1 MVTNGNGYGNGSH
14 EDEVYF
20 DAVRVIP
27 PSEIVSVDVINGNGE
42 GNEAFMRFCVGGQ
55 PVRHYTAIYCNQPDI
70 VAAAQIY
77 WDAKG
82 AVREVDIIDSEGKT
96 LARKIGARA
105 VEEALRFLLDLLASM
120 TFKMK
125 VKKQKSGDVVT
136 LMEPKVS
143 KDQPDGILRVSTI
156 VRPSQTVFTIPMG
169 GLCKM
174 PIFTDGDAMLVVSFA
189 SEENPLLV
197 GHVGKEDKFL
207 GGVRIVSDVQR
218 LSPDEADSLREVLAS

>member
-1 MVTNGNGYGNGSH
+1 MVTNGNGYGNESH

-27 PSEIVSVDVINGNGE
+27 PSEIVSVDVINGG
-42 GNEAFMRFCVGGQ
+42 GNEVFMRFCVGGQ
-55 PVRHYTAIYCNQPDI
+55 PVRRYTAIYCNQPDI

-77 WDAKG
+77 LNAKE
-82 AVREVDIIDSEGKT
+82 AVREVDIIDSEGRT
-96 LARKIGARA
+96 LVRKIGTKA

-125 VKKQKSGDVVT
+125 VKKQKPDDVVT

-143 KDQPDGILRVSTI
+143 KDQPDGILKVSTI
-156 VRPSQTVFTIPMG
+156 VRPSQTVFTIPVG
-169 GLCKM
+169 GLLRT
-174 PIFTDGDAMLVVSFA
+174 PVFVTDGDAMLVVSFA

-207 GGVRIVSDVQR
+207 GGVRIVSDVQK
-218 LSPDEADSLREVLAS
+218 LSPGEANSLKEILAS